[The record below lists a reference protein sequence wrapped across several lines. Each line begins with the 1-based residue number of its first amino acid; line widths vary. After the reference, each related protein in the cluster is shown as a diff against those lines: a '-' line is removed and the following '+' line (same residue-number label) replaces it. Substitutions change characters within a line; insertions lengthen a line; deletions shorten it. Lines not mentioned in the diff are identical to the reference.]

1 MKYQLYWHL
10 DKFLF
15 LIVIYIIIIKQII
28 SYLNFTYPQSILLN
42 NQNIF
47 IIHKL
52 GISICDPSYS
62 KIINNLTNF
71 EENEMTEQI
80 LSKIAYVSDYGY
92 IFCIVNEYIYIFDEN
107 ENSLFKY
114 DNKIINYDNLNYY
127 TLVPI
132 KITNDYYYYLIGFV
146 SNGLINFLYYG
157 YNISSQENSLINH
170 QNFKF
175 HLNDKSY
182 YI

>member
-1 MKYQLYWHL
+1 MKHHLYLHL

-15 LIVIYIIIIKQII
+15 LIVIYIIIIQQII

-71 EENEMTEQI
+71 EENEMTEK
-80 LSKIAYVSDYGY
+80 KI
-92 IFCIVNEYIYIFDEN
+92 
-107 ENSLFKY
+107 
-114 DNKIINYDNLNYY
+114 
-127 TLVPI
+127 
-132 KITNDYYYYLIGFV
+132 
-146 SNGLINFLYYG
+146 
-157 YNISSQENSLINH
+157 
-170 QNFKF
+170 
-175 HLNDKSY
+175 
-182 YI
+182 